1 MISAVNRRLPLNGNK
16 DVFTGIDIFEYK
28 VNLMYS
34 YHGFFLFLIL
44 VASAFKP
51 ALAQNDSTKK
61 DPLPVYRIGIFSPL
75 YLDSVFN
82 RNTYRYSKSIP
93 RFIVPAL
100 EFVQGAEIAMDSLPA
115 SNEHTMATIY
125 DTRSYNE
132 PVSWL
137 IQNNKLD
144 SLQMMIGNVRD
155 PEYRQLADFAL
166 KKKIP
171 FISATYPNDGG
182 VINNPYLVI
191 VNSTLKTHCEA
202 IYSYLLQNHGT
213 DKIFLCRQKGTKED
227 LIVSYLQESNI
238 QDGRVLLDMQ
248 VLNLEAPYPSDSLKA
263 RLDSNRQ
270 NIIIG
275 CSLDEDFAAGLT
287 MACFKLLKPYP
298 IKLFGMPNW
307 DGMSAFHKKGAFTD
321 FPIYLTS
328 PYYNNKLNTGSRI
341 VVNAYNKKYKGK
353 PTDMAF
359 KGYEAVS
366 FFLQLLKKYPAD
378 PFSQLNNRSIATI
391 CEYNFR
397 PVMVKK
403 ENTATDYFE
412 NRHVYFIKLLNG
424 AQSKAW

>member
-1 MISAVNRRLPLNGNK
+1 MN
-16 DVFTGIDIFEYK
+16 
-28 VNLMYS
+28 S
-34 YHGFFLFLIL
+34 YRGFFLLLIL
-44 VASAFKP
+44 LASGFNP
-51 ALAQNDSTKK
+51 ALAQKDSISKN
-61 DPLPVYRIGIFSPL
+61 PLPVYRIGIFSPL
-75 YLDSVFN
+75 FLDSVFSN
-82 RNTYRYSKSIP
+82 KTFRYSKSIP

-100 EFVQGAEIAMDSLPA
+100 DFVQGAEIALDSLPI
-115 SNEHTMATIY
+115 SNQHTSAYIY
-125 DTRSYNE
+125 DTRSFTE

-144 SLQMMIGNVRD
+144 SLQLMIGNVRD
-155 PEYRQLADFAL
+155 PEYRQLADYAL
-166 KKKIP
+166 QKKIP

-182 VINNPYLVI
+182 VSNNPYLVI

-227 LIVSYLQESNI
+227 LIVSYLQEANKP
-238 QDGRVLLDMQ
+238 DGRVLLDLQ
-248 VLNLEAPYPSDSLKA
+248 VLNFEAPFPSDSLKA

-287 MACFKLLKPYP
+287 GACFKLLKPYP

-307 DGMSAFHKKGAFTD
+307 DGMSAFYKKGAFND
-321 FPIYLTS
+321 LPCVLTF
-328 PYYNNKLNTGSRI
+328 PYYNNKRNKGSQKVI
-341 VVNAYNKKYKGK
+341 NAYIKKYKGK
-353 PTDMAF
+353 PSDMAF

-378 PFSQLNNRSIATI
+378 PLSHLNDRSIPTI

-397 PVMVKK
+397 PVMLKK
-403 ENTATDYFE
+403 EKNSPDYFE
-412 NRHVYFIKLLNG
+412 NRHIYFIKLMNG
-424 AQSKAW
+424 IQSKAW

>member
-1 MISAVNRRLPLNGNK
+1 MLF
-16 DVFTGIDIFEYK
+16 VF
-28 VNLMYS
+28 
-34 YHGFFLFLIL
+34 L
-44 VASAFKP
+44 VVSAFNP
-51 ALAQNDSTKK
+51 ALAQNDSTKT
-61 DPLPVYRIGIFSPL
+61 PLPVYRIGIFSPL

-82 RNTYRYSKSIP
+82 RNTFRYSKSIP

-100 EFVQGAEIAMDSLPA
+100 DFVQGAEIALDSFPA
-115 SNEHTMATIY
+115 GNSHTSAY
-125 DTRSYNE
+125 VFDTRSYTE

-137 IQNNKLD
+137 IQNRKLD
-144 SLQMMIGNVRD
+144 SLQLMIGNVRD

-166 KKKIP
+166 QQKIP

-182 VINNPYLVI
+182 VTNNPWLVI

-213 DKIFLCRQKGTKED
+213 DRIYLCRQAGTKED
-227 LIVSYLQESNI
+227 LIVSYLQEANK

-248 VLNLEAPYPSDSLKA
+248 VVNFEAPFPPDSLRS

-275 CSLDEDFAAGLT
+275 CSLDQDFATGLAG
-287 MACFKLLKPYP
+287 ACFKLLRPYP
-298 IKLFGMPNW
+298 IQLFGMPNW
-307 DGMSAFHKKGAFTD
+307 DGMSSFYKKGAFTD
-321 FPIYLTS
+321 FPVYLTS
-328 PYYNNKLNTGSRI
+328 PYYNNKLNSGSQK

-378 PFSQLNNRSIATI
+378 PLSHLNDRSIPSI

-397 PVMVKK
+397 PVMLRK
-403 ENTATDYFE
+403 ENTSPDYHE

-424 AQSKAW
+424 VQSKAW